1 MSIAPQL
8 RKVFLMD
15 LIQGLSITFKRQ
27 APKDCQTEQY
37 PQERPMIADR
47 FRGQPMMKLGENGE
61 SLCIGCNLCALACPE
76 NLITM
81 KSDRDPVTKKKV
93 MTTYVYDVSRCMFC
107 GLCEE
112 ACPTESLKLGTGYE
126 MALYSREG
134 MVLDRQV
141 LEHRTAPEPYEK

>member
-1 MSIAPQL
+1 MSIAPLL
-8 RKVFLMD
+8 RKIFLVD
-15 LIQGLSITFKRQ
+15 LLKGLSITFKYQ
-27 APKDCQTEQY
+27 DPKDCQTAQY
-37 PQERPMIADR
+37 PQERPVIADR
-47 FRGQPMMKLGENGE
+47 YRGQPLMKLDAEGK

-93 MTTYVYDVSRCMFC
+93 MVSYVYDVSRCMFC

-112 ACPTESLKLGTGYE
+112 ACPTESLKLGQGYE

-141 LEHRTAPEPYEK
+141 LEHRTDPEPYEK

>member
-1 MSIAPQL
+1 MSIAPLL
-8 RKVFLMD
+8 RKIFLVD
-15 LIQGLSITFKRQ
+15 LLKGLSITFKYQ
-27 APKDCQTEQY
+27 DPKDCQTEQY
-37 PQERPMIADR
+37 PQERPVIADR
-47 FRGQPMMKLGENGE
+47 YRGQPLMKLGENGE

-134 MVLDRQV
+134 MVLDREV
-141 LEHRTAPEPYEK
+141 LEHRKDPERYEK